1 MVPQNILL
9 LIVLINLFFI
19 RETFKGLYIFSGI
32 LIVIFSVLFF
42 VIKHFRKKIA
52 RQYKLIEQQK
62 LDKILNSYALHG
74 IDMLMEVQQIERQHA
89 ANNMHDALGSML
101 AALKLNFENLR
112 LRQKDANAE
121 ENRLY
126 DRTETLIEE
135 AYKKVKGISNIRDF
149 GAVAS
154 KCLIPALK
162 MLAEKL
168 SLPGRTTLCVTAFGF
183 NKKLE
188 NKIEIVIFRII
199 YELAV
204 NSIKH
209 SGATEASV
217 QLTHHDDNIN
227 IIVED
232 NGIGFNKVKQFKTGG
247 TGLQTIIKK
256 TEELGG
262 TFTID
267 STPNIGTTI
276 IIDIPV

>member
-19 RETFKGLYIFSGI
+19 RETFKGVYIFSGI

-89 ANNMHDALGSML
+89 ADNMHDALGSML

-126 DRTETLIEE
+126 DKTETLIEE

-154 KCLIPALK
+154 KGLIPTLK
-162 MLAEKL
+162 ILAEKL

-199 YELAV
+199 CELAV

-232 NGIGFNKVKQFKTGG
+232 NGIGFNKVKQFKTDG
-247 TGLQTIIKK
+247 TGLQAIIKK